1 MDDVSDIRTAI
12 KALALKLLVTHGYR
26 GMSFADIATT
36 FGVTRANVHYHF
48 GSKAKL
54 IDEVLGDYVDAT
66 LSRLAEVWTAPTAFR
81 DKLAATLDHSR
92 ARYRAFNRDGGS
104 PRPWSLISR
113 LRQDEDMLTQSGKAR
128 LRRFTAQ
135 LHELFSEAAVHALEA
150 GEFRAGA
157 SAPAIAVLLVAI
169 VDNAAP
175 ITMAENGFGG
185 LEAAYLALTDLAY

>member
-12 KALALKLLVTHGYR
+12 KSLALELLVTYGYR
-26 GMSFADIATT
+26 GMSFADIATAL
-36 FGVTRANVHYHF
+36 GVTRANVHYHF

-66 LSRLAEVWTAPTAFR
+66 LGRLAEVWTAPSPFR

-92 ARYRAFNRDGGS
+92 ARYRAFNRDSGS

-113 LRQDEDMLTQSGKAR
+113 LRQDEDMHTQSGKSR
-128 LRRFTAQ
+128 LRLFTAE
-135 LHELFSEAAVHALEA
+135 LHELFSQAAVHAVEA
-150 GEFRAGA
+150 GEFRAGV
-157 SAPAIAVLLVAI
+157 SATAIAVLLVAI

-175 ITMAENGFGG
+175 ITMAENGFDG
-185 LEAAYLALTDLAY
+185 LEVAYLALANLAY